1 MTANE
6 EDTELANMIRERAQ
20 LRRSLAC
27 LKNKLTRFRTVI
39 GQAQMAIDDFTVW
52 ELAGGALI
60 VQPPPGVFGG
70 GEKNGI
76 YPSPEELG
84 QALKDRVA
92 FTNRL
97 AEIEQRLKEA
107 G

>member
-39 GQAQMAIDDFTVW
+39 GQAQMAIDDSTAW
-52 ELAGGALI
+52 DLDGESLI

-70 GEKNGI
+70 GEKNGV

-84 QALKDRVA
+84 KALKDRVA
-92 FTNRL
+92 FTKRL
-97 AEIEQRLKEA
+97 DEIEQRLEEA